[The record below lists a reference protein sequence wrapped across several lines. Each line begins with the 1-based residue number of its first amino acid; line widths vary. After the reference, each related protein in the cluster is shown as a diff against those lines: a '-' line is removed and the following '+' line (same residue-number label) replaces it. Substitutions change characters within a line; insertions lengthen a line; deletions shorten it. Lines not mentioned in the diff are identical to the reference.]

1 MVNTK
6 EESNSKVM
14 KNNLKKLLEIALIK
28 IGKDNGIDLSNK
40 KISIQENKEK
50 DHGDYASNLAMVIAK
65 DLSQSPKVVAEKIT
79 SVIPTE
85 KWIERIDIAGPGFIN
100 FYLKKDTHNEVLL
113 RIEESGK
120 SFGTSKLGNG
130 GKILIEYVSSNPTGP
145 LHVGHGRGAAFG
157 SVLSKLLRTV
167 GYEVDEEYYVNDH
180 GRQMN
185 ILTIST
191 WLRYLQKN
199 GLKLEFSKKGYQGEY
214 VEKLAQNLLKDKK
227 EKYTLKE
234 NKSELLELL
243 HSQETEEDLDK
254 LIEWGKLFLKE
265 NFEEIREFSLK
276 SIMSSIKE
284 DLRLFGVDH
293 NLWFNE
299 SSMYSSKDS
308 SQPSVDKSIKLLN
321 ESGFLYE
328 KENALWFKS
337 TEFGDDKDRV
347 VRRANG
353 DNTYFASDI
362 SYHLDKYDRG
372 YNRIINIWGAD
383 HHGYLPRVSAAMEA
397 LGKTKNKLET
407 VFIQFANLVRN
418 GEKVS
423 MSTRGGE
430 FISLAELIE
439 EVSSEAARFFYI
451 NRKAD
456 QHLDFDLELAKSQ
469 TKNNPLY
476 YIQYAHARICG
487 VFEAIKKEEELFN
500 HDLGVGNLDLL
511 NLDKEIEIE
520 KMLLQYPEIVS
531 RAAKHSEPHLI
542 CYYLKDLSSLF
553 HSYYNSER
561 FLVDDHKLM
570 NARLFLLKGTKQV
583 IANGLEVLGIDA
595 PESM

>member
-1 MVNTK
+1 
-6 EESNSKVM
+6 M
-14 KNNLKKLLEIALIK
+14 KNNLIKLLEIALIK
-28 IGKDNGIDLSNK
+28 IGKDNGIDFSNK

-50 DHGDYASNLAMVIAK
+50 DHGDYASNVAMVIAK
-65 DLSQSPKVVAEKIT
+65 DLSQSPKVVAKKIT
-79 SVIPTE
+79 SVIPPE

-100 FYLKKDTHNEVLL
+100 FYLKKDTHNEILL

-120 SFGTSKLGNG
+120 DFGTSKLGNG

-214 VEKLAQNLLKDKK
+214 VEQLGQDLLKDKK
-227 EKYTLKE
+227 EKYTLKD

-299 SSMYSSKDS
+299 SSMYSSEDS
-308 SQPSVDKSIKLLN
+308 SQPSVDKSIKLLS

-337 TEFGDDKDRV
+337 TEFGD
-347 VRRANG
+347 G
-353 DNTYFASDI
+353 
-362 SYHLDKYDRG
+362 
-372 YNRIINIWGAD
+372 
-383 HHGYLPRVSAAMEA
+383 
-397 LGKTKNKLET
+397 
-407 VFIQFANLVRN
+407 
-418 GEKVS
+418 
-423 MSTRGGE
+423 
-430 FISLAELIE
+430 
-439 EVSSEAARFFYI
+439 
-451 NRKAD
+451 
-456 QHLDFDLELAKSQ
+456 
-469 TKNNPLY
+469 
-476 YIQYAHARICG
+476 
-487 VFEAIKKEEELFN
+487 
-500 HDLGVGNLDLL
+500 
-511 NLDKEIEIE
+511 
-520 KMLLQYPEIVS
+520 
-531 RAAKHSEPHLI
+531 
-542 CYYLKDLSSLF
+542 
-553 HSYYNSER
+553 
-561 FLVDDHKLM
+561 
-570 NARLFLLKGTKQV
+570 
-583 IANGLEVLGIDA
+583 
-595 PESM
+595 